1 MLVVSLQQ
9 CGVSGPIRRHG
20 ILRHPPADVACVP
33 RGHLAVPQVEGWT
46 DVLATQLARI
56 KTPDRKQRSE
66 FVMPALS
73 AGPVERERWF
83 LFLSDV
89 NNRWREYWGL
99 EGLGYLHHPLR
110 AETSKKFISPSL
122 DMLWDI
128 QKTGDISFPTNWLD
142 ASLSGHQTRAVAD
155 TVHAFLT
162 RTTRLACGPSRCR
175 APTRCSA
182 PPTSSANRSNWTR
195 RW

>member
-1 MLVVSLQQ
+1 
-9 CGVSGPIRRHG
+9 
-20 ILRHPPADVACVP
+20 
-33 RGHLAVPQVEGWT
+33 VEGWT